1 MIHINV
7 YDPSEIN
14 IPCKTRRTILPRNR
28 RKMCTTIFTRNPQV
42 KETMQKKKIN
52 QKFHW
57 NNQAKKWNSRI
68 RKINNKNCRVCI
80 FALMLCPFT
89 NTPLLPYFLTLYR
102 FTSSPGR
109 AHLGISRFKLR
120 SKENS
125 EIFLSS
131 NFVKSFAPCRIRTVD
146 P

>member
-14 IPCKTRRTILPRNR
+14 IPCKTRWKIMPRNR

-80 FALMLCPFT
+80 FALILCPFT
-89 NTPLLPYFLTLYR
+89 NTPLLPYFLTLCEKIFTSPLLPYFLTLYR
-102 FTSSPGR
+102 FTSSSILPY
-109 AHLGISRFKLR
+109 
-120 SKENS
+120 
-125 EIFLSS
+125 FLNTSPYY
-131 NFVKSFAPCRIRTVD
+131 FCAT
-146 P
+146 